1 MVVAHLYSDL
11 LNLYGNDGNV
21 KILVDK
27 LQVMNVP
34 VEVVKPTVGSV
45 MDFSSYDFVFIGSGT
60 ENNLKIAISDLMRYK
75 SDIKEAISSG
85 KVFLIAGNSL
95 DIFGK
100 GLKGK
105 EEIVGLGIFD
115 FYSSYVTRIKK
126 DVSYNCNFLDKP
138 ILGFENHNYVI
149 TSSCCDSLFEDSGIR
164 DNNFMGTY
172 VEGPILVRNP
182 DFLEYIIK
190 LLVSDDEALNLL
202 DLDLER
208 QAYDNFVKVLA
219 SKNY

>member
-27 LQVMNVP
+27 LQEMNVS
-34 VEVVKPTVGSV
+34 VEVVRPTVGSS

-60 ENNLKIAISDLMRYK
+60 CGNLKIAISDLMRYK
-75 SDIKEAISSG
+75 SDIEEAISSG
-85 KVFLIAGNSL
+85 KVFLVAGNSL

-105 EEIVGLGIFD
+105 DEVAGLGIFD
-115 FYSSYVTRIKK
+115 FYSSYVVRIKK
-126 DVSYNCNFLDKP
+126 DVSYDCDFFDKS

-149 TSSCCDSLFEDSGIR
+149 DSGEGLSLFDGSGVR

-190 LLVSDDEALNLL
+190 LLVSDSDALSLL
-202 DLDLER
+202 NLDLER
-208 QAYDNFVKVLA
+208 QAYDNFAKVLV
-219 SKNY
+219 SKDY